1 MKEERAG
8 APPPSFLSSPRS
20 PRFTGDV
27 CIGVRGL
34 RGGLRCPSVPYLPQ
48 PFSHSFPN
56 ACIIFL
62 AEVLLLPRATPLR
75 ELSPKYSALICSR
88 TNLPRSRRQAAG
100 SQLCARPPGK
110 CSSLLLSDPQKHS
123 ESSVGRALPSTSGL
137 QLWFQR
143 IHAKKSLLG
152 CLVSGQGDPLEVAG
166 TTFPKMP
173 RDGFRSALSRDL
185 IEIFPSIRRD

>member
-1 MKEERAG
+1 MKKERAG
-8 APPPSFLSSPRS
+8 SPPPSFLSSPRS

-34 RGGLRCPSVPYLPQ
+34 RGGVKCPSVPYLPQ

-75 ELSPKYSALICSR
+75 ALSPKYSALICSR

-100 SQLCARPPGK
+100 SQLRARPRGK
-110 CSSLLLSDPQKHS
+110 CSSLPSLRPAKTLRVLGGARPPLHTRTEAMVSADPR
-123 ESSVGRALPSTSGL
+123 EEIPPGG
-137 QLWFQR
+137 
-143 IHAKKSLLG
+143 
-152 CLVSGQGDPLEVAG
+152 LVSGQGDPLEAVG

-173 RDGFRSALSRDL
+173 
-185 IEIFPSIRRD
+185 